1 MPGTIVILTSAEILE
16 NFTSL
21 SGTSLRGYHAVVPSS
36 RLEEIAGN
44 YDFQG
49 VTNAG
54 GASDEALYDAVSKVI
69 SSSGKENE

>member
-1 MPGTIVILTSAEILE
+1 M
-16 NFTSL
+16 
-21 SGTSLRGYHAVVPSS
+21 PSS

-54 GASDEALYDAVSKVI
+54 GASDEALYDAVTKVI